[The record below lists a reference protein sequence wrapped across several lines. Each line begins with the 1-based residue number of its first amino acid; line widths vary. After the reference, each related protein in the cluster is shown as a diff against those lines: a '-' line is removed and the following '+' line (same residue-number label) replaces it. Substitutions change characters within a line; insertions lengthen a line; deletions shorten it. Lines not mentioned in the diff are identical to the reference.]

1 MDNFIGIEHQHKWLH
16 RSDRSLADCPLQ
28 RAGPSAV
35 QKFDTARAGGVW
47 FSQQRHGRVPAVELI
62 ASDENWPY
70 TIYKS
75 ALTKPWVV
83 YMQKASPAWPAA

>member
-1 MDNFIGIEHQHKWLH
+1 M
-16 RSDRSLADCPLQ
+16 
-28 RAGPSAV
+28 

-47 FSQQRHGRVPAVELI
+47 FSQRRHGRVPVVELI

-70 TIYKS
+70 TIYKI

-83 YMQKASPAWPAA
+83 YTQKASPAWPAA